1 MEKSIINNKAN
12 KNDDNM
18 PAKFSNG
25 NTVYIFNQ
33 SISLFIIVIVNQKK
47 KKRIRFG
54 LIRKCEIII

>member
-47 KKRIRFG
+47 KKKE
-54 LIRKCEIII
+54 LDLV